1 MVTRGVEPAI
11 DEPIGEDP
19 ASNVRVRISRGIV
32 KLLKDHYGRGPSRAK
47 TYVTEDAIFVL
58 LEGGFTQVEATLL
71 AQGQGQAVR
80 DQRALFQ
87 EGMRPQFIELV
98 EQETERKVLSAM
110 STGDQA
116 ADMAVQVFVLEARAV
131 TEAQATGEEP
141 LAQ

>member
-1 MVTRGVEPAI
+1 M

-71 AQGQGQAVR
+71 AQGQEQAVR

>member
-1 MVTRGVEPAI
+1 MG
-11 DEPIGEDP
+11 EPIGEEL
-19 ASNVRVRISRGIV
+19 ANIVRVRISRGIV

-47 TYVTEDAIFVL
+47 TYVMEDAILVL

-71 AQGQGQAVR
+71 AQGQEQAVR

>member
-1 MVTRGVEPAI
+1 M